1 MYGSSVATLVPPS
14 TDIKKFRLIVTG
26 HDDEGQS
33 VFLTD
38 QIAPHVMTVLQTPT
52 YAVTDFWKALTLPAD
67 NCTAT
72 AKDPCQVPFVVAPP
86 TGGCVFRVVEFPP
99 DYHWEAKVAAMG
111 GSAPVDET
119 AKVGQGGAVRHG
131 QMHRTRS
138 LDFAIVL
145 SGEIWAIL
153 DVGEKK
159 MMAGDMLVQRGTNH
173 AWANRSEKPCHVG
186 FILIDAKSIE

>member
-1 MYGSSVATLVPPS
+1 VSGPPTAVLVPPS
-14 TDIKKFRLIVTG
+14 PDVKKFRVIVTG
-26 HDDEGQS
+26 HDGNGQS
-33 VFLTD
+33 VFLSD
-38 QIAPHVMTVLQTPT
+38 QIAPHVMSVLQTPT

-67 NCTAT
+67 NGEMTAI
-72 AKDPCQVPFVVAPP
+72 DPCHVPFVVAPP

-99 DYHWEAKVAAMG
+99 DHHWEAKVAAMG

-119 AKVGQGGAVRHG
+119 AKAPKGGAVRHG

-145 SGEIWAIL
+145 SGEIWAIM

-159 MMAGDMLVQRGTNH
+159 MVAGDMLVQRGTNH
-173 AWANRSEKPCHVG
+173 AWANRSEKPSHVA
-186 FILIDAKSIE
+186 FILIDAKPIE